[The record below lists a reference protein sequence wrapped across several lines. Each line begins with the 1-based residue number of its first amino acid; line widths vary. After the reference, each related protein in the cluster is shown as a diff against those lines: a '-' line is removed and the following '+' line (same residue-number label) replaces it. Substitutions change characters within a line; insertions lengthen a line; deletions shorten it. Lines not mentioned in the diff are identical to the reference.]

1 MKKIQKQYHT
11 IFTIKFKNLS
21 LVSEV
26 NTVKM
31 ITQETEQQLNQRSH
45 LKYISDLFA
54 LSVNKLNTKNITVS

>member
-1 MKKIQKQYHT
+1 MKKIQKQYRT

-45 LKYISDLFA
+45 LKYISDSFA
-54 LSVNKLNTKNITVS
+54 LSVNELNTKNITVS